1 MDTVWGLLRR
11 RPGISTRIPLE
22 WLGSSDF
29 EWTDSVAEAELV
41 AVAHNGRVLVH
52 AERRNGVWR
61 RLPFGIEF
69 RDVPGE
75 PRMNPSAAGLVAWAI
90 GRIRE
95 PAVLPVDH
103 VTSLVTPTVLGNSAA

>member
-1 MDTVWGLLRR
+1 MVWGLLRR
-11 RPGISTRIPLE
+11 RPGVSPRIPLD
-22 WLGSSDF
+22 WLGSSDL

-41 AVAHNGRVLVH
+41 AVIRDGRVLVQ
-52 AERRNGVWR
+52 AERRSGAWR

-75 PRMNPSAAGLVAWAI
+75 PRINPGAAGLVAWAS

-95 PAVLPVDH
+95 PVSLPADQ
-103 VTSLVTPTVLGNSAA
+103 VTNLVAPTVLGDLAA